1 MGFGKPVNK
10 YLEHNRALEQS
21 PDFKRIE
28 KEVEKEVY
36 TQFALQH
43 IKEDE
48 LNVLDRSFF
57 EGPKTTYKIGNEP
70 NSSGKKP
77 LKPLADDVLARY
89 EEYLRERS
97 NRIKEAKRLLE
108 LYPNEPERAANLYMK
123 LGSCHYLW
131 GMKKRILKEKYGI
144 TWYAISEIYPD
155 TCFD

>member
-1 MGFGKPVNK
+1 MDMGFGKPVNK

-21 PDFKRIE
+21 PDFQRIE
-28 KEVEKEVY
+28 QEVEKEVY

-43 IKEDE
+43 IREDE
-48 LNVLDRSFF
+48 LNVLDRSSF
-57 EGPKTTYKIGNEP
+57 EGPKTTYKIGNKP
-70 NSSGKKP
+70 SSSKP
-77 LKPLADDVLARY
+77 IADAKY